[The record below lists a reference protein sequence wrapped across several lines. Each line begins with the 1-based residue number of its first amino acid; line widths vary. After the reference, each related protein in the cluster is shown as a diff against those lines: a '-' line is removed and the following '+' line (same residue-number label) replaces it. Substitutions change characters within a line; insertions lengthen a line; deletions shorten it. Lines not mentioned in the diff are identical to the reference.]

1 MNISAPFIRRPVA
14 TILLTVGVALCGG
27 VAFIMLP
34 VAPLPRVDV
43 PAIFVSAQLPGAS
56 PEVMASTV
64 ATPLERHLGAIA
76 DVDDMTSS
84 SSVGSANIQL
94 TFGVDRDIDGAARDV
109 QAAIVAA
116 HADLPS
122 ALTHNPS
129 YKKINSALFPV
140 MAIAMTSDVLTQGQ
154 IYDAADAVISQRL
167 SQIQGVGGVNVNGSA
182 LPAVR
187 VEINPQALSK
197 YGIGLQD
204 VRAAIS
210 NANAN
215 APKGAIESTDSHYQ
229 IYTND
234 NARDAAPYRN
244 LIIANRN
251 GAVVRLGDVAQVLDM
266 DEGATENVR
275 TYGLYNGK
283 PAVFVTIYQQP
294 GANVIEMIDAVK
306 AELPSLKN
314 SIDPKIDLVVT
325 FDRSVTIRASL
336 RQVEETL
343 LLAVAMVILVVYVF
357 LNSYRAA
364 LIPALVV
371 PVSLIGTF
379 GAMYL
384 LDYTLDN
391 FSLMALTI
399 ATGFVVDDAIVVME
413 NTTRHIEAGM
423 GRLAAA
429 MLGAREVGFTVLSMS
444 LSLIAVFIPFMF
456 AGGIVGKIFREFTV
470 TLSVS
475 ILISLV
481 ISLTTTPMMCSL
493 LLERESERRP
503 SRFARAFEREFERL
517 RRGYER
523 TLDWALRHPRTM
535 MLMLLATIGFNVYLY
550 IVIPKGFF
558 PQQDTGQ
565 LQGGI
570 RGDASSSFQLMKRKL
585 QEVAKIVEDDPAVST
600 VTGSVGGGGFGPP
613 SGGPSANLTIALKP
627 LAERRIPAD
636 QIIARLRPKLARV
649 QGVSTFLQAVQD
661 IGGGGGRSANSQ
673 YQYTLLGDDLLELR
687 TWSQKL
693 RAALQDLPELTD
705 VDTDLQPGGLEADLI
720 VDRDTASR
728 LGLTE
733 IQIDNALGDAF
744 AQAQV
749 STIYNPFSPQQ
760 YHVVMEVAPEF
771 WQNPDVL
778 NELYIST
785 AGGAVSGTQSTQ
797 AVAGTTTIGTTAA
810 TTPGAAAATAAA
822 IAGDTARNAA
832 LNSLANAGRGN
843 TSTGSAVSVST
854 ETVVPFSAFSRF
866 TIGTT
871 PVSVNHTGTSVSTAI
886 SFNLP
891 DGEAL
896 GKALAAIDAKMNQIH
911 VPVSIHGGTYGTAR
925 LFQQSNSNTPLMLVA
940 ALLAIYVVLG
950 VLYESYSQPLT
961 ILSTLPSAGV
971 GALLALLATGTEFS
985 LIAFLGILLL
995 IGIVKKNA
1003 IMMVDFALEA
1013 ERTLGMDPRAAIA
1026 HACSLR
1032 FRPIMMTTCAAIAG
1046 ALPLALAY
1054 GDGTEMRRPLGIS
1067 IVGGLLVSQ
1076 ILTVY
1081 TTPVVYLYVHRYW
1094 KHLKEGKYRMLVAGS
1109 LMLAAGCAVGPDY
1122 QRPPFQTTETFKEQA
1137 DWKPSEPNDAL
1148 DRGPWWTLFGDD
1160 DLSQLEA
1167 QVDISNENVK
1177 SALAAYDQAA
1187 ALVAQARAG
1196 LWPSIAATVG
1206 AQRGATA
1213 TANSRTTV
1221 SAGLSASWTLD
1232 IWGQL
1237 RRTVESDRASA
1248 QASAAALA
1256 AAKLS
1261 AQGTLATDYFE
1272 LRAQDQLERILE
1284 DIVEAEQRSL
1294 KITQSRYK
1302 FGVAAKAD
1310 VVTAQTQLLNSQA
1323 QQINAKI
1330 QRATL
1335 EHAIAVLLGKQPAAF
1350 ALPPTSMRSDV
1361 PTVPA
1366 GVPSALL
1373 ERRPDVAE
1381 AERRMAASNAQIG
1394 VAKSAYFPALT
1405 LSGSD
1410 DYAHGA
1416 FSGLLNA
1423 PNRIWSVGPQLA
1435 ETLIDGGLR
1444 RAQVAGARAAYDASV
1459 ANYRQTVL
1467 TGFEQVEDELVT
1479 LRVLEQQA
1487 VVEDAAVVAS
1497 KEAERLTLNQ
1507 YKAGTVPYSSVI
1519 TAQTTRLSSEE
1530 SALTVLSDRLQ
1541 ASVALIEALG
1551 GGWSTAKL

>member
-1 MNISAPFIRRPVA
+1 MNISAPFIHRPVA
-14 TILLTVGVALCGG
+14 TTLLTIGVALCGA
-27 VAFIMLP
+27 VAFMLLP
-34 VAPLPRVDV
+34 VAPLPRIDV

-76 DVDDMTSS
+76 DVDDMTSTS
-84 SSVGSANIQL
+84 AVGTSNIQL

-122 ALTHNPS
+122 SLTHNPS
-129 YKKINSALFPV
+129 YRKINSALFPV
-140 MAIAMTSDVLTQGQ
+140 LAIAMTSDVLTQGQ

-167 SQIQGVGGVNVNGSA
+167 SQIEGVGGVNVNGSA

-187 VEINPQALSK
+187 VEINPHALSK

-215 APKGAIESTDSHYQ
+215 SPKGSIESSDLRYQ

-234 NARDAAPYRN
+234 NARDAEPYRN

-251 GAVVRLGDVAQVLDM
+251 GGYVRLKDVAEVLDM
-266 DEGATENVR
+266 QDGATEDVR

-283 PAVFVTIYQQP
+283 PAVFVTVFQQP
-294 GANVIEMIDAVK
+294 GANVIQMIDAVK
-306 AELPSLKN
+306 ATLPELKN

-325 FDRSVTIRASL
+325 FDRSITIRASL
-336 RQVEETL
+336 RQVEQTL
-343 LLAVAMVILVVYVF
+343 LLAVAMVILVVYLF

-364 LIPALVV
+364 LVPALVV

-391 FSLMALTI
+391 FSLMALTV

-423 GRLAAA
+423 DKLSAAL
-429 MLGAREVGFTVLSMS
+429 LGAREVGFTVVSMS
-444 LSLIAVFIPFMF
+444 LSLVAVFIPFMF
-456 AGGIVGKIFREFTV
+456 AGGLVGRIFREFTV

-493 LLERESERRP
+493 LLERESERKP
-503 SRFARAFEREFERL
+503 SRFAQAFDRRFEQIRAAYARS
-517 RRGYER
+517 
-523 TLDWALRHPRTM
+523 LDWALHHRQVM
-535 MLMLLATIGFNVYLY
+535 MLLLFSTIGLNVYLY

-585 QEVAKIVEDDPAVST
+585 QEVARIIQDDPAVAT
-600 VTGSVGGGGFGPP
+600 VTGSVGAGGFGPSS
-613 SGGPSANLTIALKP
+613 SGPRANVTIALKP
-627 LAERRIPAD
+627 LAVRHVSAD
-636 QIIARLRPKLARV
+636 RIIARLRPQLARV
-649 QGVSTFLQAVQD
+649 QGVSVFLQAVQD
-661 IGGGGGRSANSQ
+661 IGGGGRSANSQ
-673 YQYTLLGDDLLELR
+673 YQYTLLGDDLGELR

-693 RAALQDLPELTD
+693 RTAMQDMPELTD

-749 STIYNPFSPQQ
+749 SNIYNPFSPQQ
-760 YHVVMEVAPEF
+760 YHVVMEVAPPY

-778 NELYIST
+778 KDLYIST
-785 AGGAVSGTQSTQ
+785 SGGAVSGTQTTQ
-797 AVAGTTTIGTTAA
+797 AVAGTTQISAISNGSTAGAAASSAA
-810 TTPGAAAATAAA
+810 TTAVAEDA
-822 IAGDTARNAA
+822 ARNLA
-832 LNSLANAGRGN
+832 LNSLANAGRAN
-843 TSTGSAVSVST
+843 TSTGSAVSVAA
-854 ETVVPFSAFSRF
+854 ETVVPFAAFSHF
-866 TIGTT
+866 ATNTT
-871 PVSVNHTGTSVSTAI
+871 PVSVNHTGTSVSTSI

-891 DGEAL
+891 EGESLGTAL
-896 GKALAAIDAKMNQIH
+896 DAIGRKMTEIH
-911 VPVSIHGGTYGTAR
+911 VPVTIQGGTYGTAK
-925 LFQQSNSNTPLMLVA
+925 LFQQSSGNTPLMLLA

-971 GALLALLATGTEFS
+971 GALLALMATGTEFS

-1013 ERTLGMDPRAAIA
+1013 ERTLGMDPLAAIA

-1067 IVGGLLVSQ
+1067 IVGGLIVSQ
-1076 ILTVY
+1076 LLTVY

-1094 KHLKEGKYRMLVAGS
+1094 KRRREGHGS
-1109 LMLAAGCAVGPDY
+1109 
-1122 QRPPFQTTETFKEQA
+1122 
-1137 DWKPSEPNDAL
+1137 PS
-1148 DRGPWWTLFGDD
+1148 
-1160 DLSQLEA
+1160 S
-1167 QVDISNENVK
+1167 
-1177 SALAAYDQAA
+1177 
-1187 ALVAQARAG
+1187 
-1196 LWPSIAATVG
+1196 
-1206 AQRGATA
+1206 
-1213 TANSRTTV
+1213 
-1221 SAGLSASWTLD
+1221 
-1232 IWGQL
+1232 
-1237 RRTVESDRASA
+1237 
-1248 QASAAALA
+1248 
-1256 AAKLS
+1256 
-1261 AQGTLATDYFE
+1261 
-1272 LRAQDQLERILE
+1272 
-1284 DIVEAEQRSL
+1284 
-1294 KITQSRYK
+1294 
-1302 FGVAAKAD
+1302 
-1310 VVTAQTQLLNSQA
+1310 
-1323 QQINAKI
+1323 
-1330 QRATL
+1330 
-1335 EHAIAVLLGKQPAAF
+1335 
-1350 ALPPTSMRSDV
+1350 
-1361 PTVPA
+1361 
-1366 GVPSALL
+1366 
-1373 ERRPDVAE
+1373 
-1381 AERRMAASNAQIG
+1381 
-1394 VAKSAYFPALT
+1394 
-1405 LSGSD
+1405 SG
-1410 DYAHGA
+1410 GA
-1416 FSGLLNA
+1416 FDG
-1423 PNRIWSVGPQLA
+1423 A
-1435 ETLIDGGLR
+1435 EPAT
-1444 RAQVAGARAAYDASV
+1444 
-1459 ANYRQTVL
+1459 
-1467 TGFEQVEDELVT
+1467 
-1479 LRVLEQQA
+1479 
-1487 VVEDAAVVAS
+1487 
-1497 KEAERLTLNQ
+1497 
-1507 YKAGTVPYSSVI
+1507 
-1519 TAQTTRLSSEE
+1519 
-1530 SALTVLSDRLQ
+1530 
-1541 ASVALIEALG
+1541 
-1551 GGWSTAKL
+1551 

>member
-27 VAFIMLP
+27 VAFMLLP
-34 VAPLPRVDV
+34 VAPLPRIDV
-43 PAIFVSAQLPGAS
+43 PAIFVSAALPGAS

-76 DVDDMTSS
+76 DVDDMTSTS
-84 SSVGSANIQL
+84 GVGTASIQL

-122 ALTHNPS
+122 SLTRNPS
-129 YKKINSALFPV
+129 YRKINSALFPV

-187 VEINPQALSK
+187 VEINPLALSK

-215 APKGAIESTDSHYQ
+215 APKGAIESARLHYQ

-234 NARDAAPYRN
+234 NARDAAPYRD

-251 GAVVRLGDVAQVLDM
+251 GATVRLGDVATVLDM
-266 DEGATENVR
+266 QDGATENIR

-283 PAVFVTIYQQP
+283 PAVFVTIFQQP

-306 AELPSLKN
+306 AELPLLKN

-336 RQVEETL
+336 RQVEQTL
-343 LLAVAMVILVVYVF
+343 LLAVAMVILVVYIF

-384 LDYTLDN
+384 LGYTLDN
-391 FSLMALTI
+391 FSLMALTV

-413 NTTRHIEAGM
+413 NSTRHIEAGM
-423 GRLAAA
+423 ALMSAAL
-429 MLGAREVGFTVLSMS
+429 LGAREVGFTVLSMS

-456 AGGIVGKIFREFTV
+456 AGGIVGRIFREFTV

-493 LLERESERRP
+493 LLEKQADRTP
-503 SRFARAFEREFERL
+503 SRFARAFDRGFERL
-517 RRGYER
+517 RGGYER
-523 TLDWALRHPRTM
+523 SLDWALHHPRTM
-535 MLMLLATIGFNVYLY
+535 MLVLIATIGVNVFLY

-585 QEVAKIVEDDPAVST
+585 QEVAHIVQQDPAVST
-600 VTGSVGGGGFGPP
+600 VTGSVGGGGFGPN
-613 SGGPSANLTIALKP
+613 GGGGANANLTIALKP
-627 LAERRIPAD
+627 LAERRIAAD
-636 QIIARLRPKLARV
+636 QVIARLRPTMARV
-649 QGVSTFLQAVQD
+649 TGVSTFLQAVQD

-673 YQYTLLGDDLLELR
+673 YQYTLLGDDLTELR

-693 RAALQDLPELTD
+693 RTALQDIPEITD

-728 LGLTE
+728 LGLTSV
-733 IQIDNALGDAF
+733 QIDNALGDAF

-771 WQNPDVL
+771 WQNPEVL
-778 NELYIST
+778 KQLYIST
-785 AGGAVSGTQSTQ
+785 AGAAVSGTQATQ
-797 AVAGTTTIGTTAA
+797 AVAGTTVLQS
-810 TTPGAAAATAAA
+810 ATASSSTAVA
-822 IAGDTARNAA
+822 QDTARNLA
-832 LNSLANAGRGN
+832 LNSLANGGRGN
-843 TSTGSAVSVST
+843 TSTGSAVSVAA
-854 ETVVPFSAFSRF
+854 ETVVPFSAFSHF
-866 TIGTT
+866 ATGTT

-886 SFNLP
+886 AFNLTG
-891 DGEAL
+891 GESL
-896 GKALAAIDAKMNQIH
+896 GTALAAIERKMNEIH

-971 GALLALLATGTEFS
+971 GALLALLATNTEFS

-1013 ERTLGMDPRAAIA
+1013 ERTLGMDPRQAIA

-1046 ALPLALAY
+1046 ALPLAIAS

-1067 IVGGLLVSQ
+1067 IVGGLIVSQ
-1076 ILTVY
+1076 LLTVY

-1094 KHLKEGKYRMLVAGS
+1094 KRLKQGKYAPP
-1109 LMLAAGCAVGPDY
+1109 APD
-1122 QRPPFQTTETFKEQA
+1122 PH
-1137 DWKPSEPNDAL
+1137 
-1148 DRGPWWTLFGDD
+1148 
-1160 DLSQLEA
+1160 
-1167 QVDISNENVK
+1167 
-1177 SALAAYDQAA
+1177 
-1187 ALVAQARAG
+1187 
-1196 LWPSIAATVG
+1196 
-1206 AQRGATA
+1206 RGAGGP
-1213 TANSRTTV
+1213 S
-1221 SAGLSASWTLD
+1221 
-1232 IWGQL
+1232 
-1237 RRTVESDRASA
+1237 
-1248 QASAAALA
+1248 
-1256 AAKLS
+1256 
-1261 AQGTLATDYFE
+1261 
-1272 LRAQDQLERILE
+1272 
-1284 DIVEAEQRSL
+1284 
-1294 KITQSRYK
+1294 
-1302 FGVAAKAD
+1302 FG
-1310 VVTAQTQLLNSQA
+1310 S
-1323 QQINAKI
+1323 
-1330 QRATL
+1330 
-1335 EHAIAVLLGKQPAAF
+1335 
-1350 ALPPTSMRSDV
+1350 
-1361 PTVPA
+1361 
-1366 GVPSALL
+1366 
-1373 ERRPDVAE
+1373 AE
-1381 AERRMAASNAQIG
+1381 AR
-1394 VAKSAYFPALT
+1394 P
-1405 LSGSD
+1405 
-1410 DYAHGA
+1410 
-1416 FSGLLNA
+1416 
-1423 PNRIWSVGPQLA
+1423 
-1435 ETLIDGGLR
+1435 
-1444 RAQVAGARAAYDASV
+1444 
-1459 ANYRQTVL
+1459 
-1467 TGFEQVEDELVT
+1467 
-1479 LRVLEQQA
+1479 
-1487 VVEDAAVVAS
+1487 
-1497 KEAERLTLNQ
+1497 
-1507 YKAGTVPYSSVI
+1507 
-1519 TAQTTRLSSEE
+1519 
-1530 SALTVLSDRLQ
+1530 
-1541 ASVALIEALG
+1541 
-1551 GGWSTAKL
+1551 